1 MFSGNNY
8 NISTK
13 KNDIFPYFTA
23 RFARI
28 KPKSCVG
35 RCALR
40 LEFYGQYESKS
51 NYFVTFIFINTM
63 TETHL
68 TLLHYLTIG
77 GRRRGDYNL
86 IFKSSRKKT
95 LTGTS
100 LLYGEVITSSHQVN
114 IR

>member
-51 NYFVTFIFINTM
+51 NYFVTFMFINTM
-63 TETHL
+63 TEIHL
-68 TLLHYLTIG
+68 EYNTLHYLTIG
-77 GRRRGDYNL
+77 RRRRGDYNL
-86 IFKSSRKKT
+86 I
-95 LTGTS
+95 LQA
-100 LLYGEVITSSHQVN
+100 H